1 MNKIYLSLLILC
13 LLGSACVKTDKTSSE
28 ENSTDFNKLDSIVV
42 KALVIPENGILK
54 TLNKCYDQETFYYSD
69 SSYVFINEGAYIE
82 IQEDL
87 FSTAY
92 YKRISARYWLR
103 NSNKYNVA
111 NFVPQPLIK
120 SENADLQTD
129 AEAMFFKELIETVY
143 ADLEYKKN
151 EEYNG
156 VCLISFATPDKTDS
170 DYEEWL
176 IHEKQQAAVKRFFE
190 EEIFHLKCKE
200 TYDKQLKF
208 LEERKETVSSE
219 FYELCKSFFFC
230 DYISSLT
237 DCYQSYKTED
247 LKEQLKEQLLAAK
260 ADFQNDKLIFS
271 PHYRAKTIIYNA
283 VLANVERSNREDV
296 EGLRKQYNASK
307 ENFTGKTREF
317 LMFYFTKELIKTENI
332 ALAKQ
337 YLEEASDEDY
347 KAYIA
352 AKLQLLEMNQAIDN
366 GELPSDILM
375 GMNDSQITLTDMFNE
390 YKGKYIYLDFWASWC
405 GPCRALM
412 PKSHELK
419 AKYKDDVHFV
429 YISTDKDAPAWKMAV
444 KQENLSPEDSYLIS
458 DKSEFIKNKQ
468 VKTIPRYMIID
479 REGKIINDNAFR
491 PDDPEFDEKMM
502 RIIKNVK
509 D

>member
-1 MNKIYLSLLILC
+1 MNKLYLSLLILC
-13 LLGSACVKTDKTSSE
+13 LFWSACVKTDKTSSE

-42 KALVIPENGILK
+42 KALVIPEKGFMK
-54 TLNKCYDQETFYYSD
+54 TLNKCDDRDAFFYSD
-69 SSYVFINEGAYIE
+69 SSYTFINEGAYIE
-82 IQEDL
+82 VQETS
-87 FSTAY
+87 FSDAFY
-92 YKRISARYWLR
+92 CRLSAKYWLR
-103 NSNKYNVA
+103 NGNKYNITD
-111 NFVPQPLIK
+111 FIPQPLIK
-120 SENADLQTD
+120 SENADITTD

-143 ADLEYKKN
+143 ANLEYKKD
-151 EEYNG
+151 EEYG
-156 VCLISFATPDKTDS
+156 VRAILLTVPEKTDP
-170 DYEEWL
+170 DYEEYL
-176 IHEKQQAAVKRFFE
+176 SHEKQKAAAKRFYE
-190 EEIFHLKCKE
+190 EEIFHLKYKE

-208 LEERKETVSSE
+208 LEERKETVSPE

-230 DYISSLT
+230 DYIFSLT
-237 DCYQSYKTED
+237 RCYLSYKTED

-260 ADFQNDKLIFS
+260 ADFQNDKLVFS
-271 PHYRAKTIIYNA
+271 PRYRVKATLYNVFFA
-283 VLANVERSNREDV
+283 IGEYFDPSNVENMAKCYD
-296 EGLRKQYNASK
+296 AAK
-307 ENFTGKTREF
+307 EHFSGKTREF
-317 LMFYFTKELIKTENI
+317 LMFYWAKKFIKQENI

-352 AKLQLLEMNQAIDN
+352 TKLQLLEINQAIDN

-375 GMNDSQITLTDMFNE
+375 SMNDSQITLADMFNE

-405 GPCRALM
+405 GPCRSLM

-419 AKYKDDVHFV
+419 AKYKDDVRFV
-429 YISTDKDAPAWKMAV
+429 YVSIDKDAPAWKMAV

-491 PDDPEFDEKMM
+491 PDDPEFDEKMSK
-502 RIIKNVK
+502 IIKKVK
-509 D
+509 N